1 MNGPILRSDI
11 NTFVEQAKFADE
23 LMIGTKVCPPVPV
36 NQIAGKYPVV
46 RIADGK
52 LLQLQQP
59 KPRAWSSEAP
69 IIQTSWD
76 VDGYECFDYSVKQ
89 RIDQVLASYTSQFG
103 FDQYVQAAKV
113 LNRWQNFKLEVDIAN
128 TFFNTSNFTLLTSST
143 AYINANIGAPASTTV
158 GANFP
163 ADFQAMYT
171 QLISQGQNP
180 ARATLV
186 LPLAIWQYISRTVQF
201 QYFIRGNRPTDSY
214 VEFAPTQANRDSVAS
229 LLGCKE
235 VIIAQ
240 SYGVSALPNI
250 NSVESVLTPQTAAVT
265 NSNPIWS
272 NSYMGLYI
280 VGEGDFTSG
289 GAGRLLYYEQAGAML
304 STLTYWLPQF
314 RSTDI
319 EVSLFSIPKVIDA
332 SSGVIMATQYTGS

>member
-11 NTFVEQAKFADE
+11 NTYVEQAKFADE

-36 NQIAGKYPVV
+36 NQIAGKYPIL

-89 RIDQVLASYTSQFG
+89 RIDQVLSNYTSQFG
-103 FDQYVQAAKV
+103 FDQYVQAAKI
-113 LNRWQNFKLEVDIAN
+113 LNRWQNLKLEVDIAN
-128 TFFNTSNFTLLTSST
+128 TLFNTSNFTLLTAAT
-143 AYINANIGAPASTTV
+143 AYINANLGTPGSAVIGANVPQ
-158 GANFP
+158 
-163 ADFQAMYT
+163 DIQAMYT

-180 ARATLV
+180 GRATLV
-186 LPLAIWQYISRTVQF
+186 IPLAVYQYITRTQQF
-201 QYFIRGNRPTDSY
+201 QYFVRGNRPADSY
-214 VEFAPTQANRDSVAS
+214 VEYAPTSQNLATLAGW
-229 LLGCKE
+229 LGVKD
-235 VIIAQ
+235 VLVAQ
-240 SYGVSALPNI
+240 SYGVTGNPNI
-250 NSVESVLTPQTAAVT
+250 SSIEGNLSPQTAAVT
-265 NSNPIWS
+265 NTKPIWS
-272 NSYMGLYI
+272 NSYMGLFI
-280 VGEGDFTSG
+280 VGEGDFTAG
-289 GAGRLLYYEQAGAML
+289 GAARLLYYEQAGAML
-304 STLTYWLPQF
+304 STLTYWLPQY

-332 SSGVIMATQYTGS
+332 SSGVILSTGYTGS